1 MLINRITKDGNL
13 IHRVKQSFVVLCML
27 LSAPALADLAENI
40 GVDVRSMSM
49 GNAVVADPTGIS
61 AIHYN
66 PAGLANIEGLETNL
80 QGLLIDFKIKN
91 KFSAPRDF
99 EVFGYSDD
107 PVVCNDD
114 ESVTDNIC
122 QEFKVGVSRTNG
134 VSIFA
139 PFLRKIVNMPKGIPT
154 ALPLPSIAYKPPG
167 SKFTYSTAVYAEMV
181 GGYNRDKDD
190 PGSFM
195 GQQVAMQRIVYA
207 SPTIAYQIDD
217 NLSVGAGIKFTYNA
231 VALKTKLRF
240 PNELVGVFRFLD
252 EEVCSSFKE
261 NGNIVTDLFL
271 LGLCNTRE
279 GVGPF
284 SSLGTIEVLT
294 EDTASPA
301 LNLGVLWQPSDDFAW
316 GLTYRTQ
323 STMNLTGTYKLENS
337 AASQQLI
344 RAINSSTTGAIV
356 SSLLGFPSF
365 IPPVERG
372 LVSSK
377 LTWPKSVQ
385 TGIKYK
391 LFPEMQFN
399 VDVGWMDWKK
409 WDGLTMTFDRAVP
422 VLQIG
427 KILSPYITVN
437 SLTVPLS
444 FESRWSLKFGWEY
457 SMTDRLRFRLGYEPR
472 KSSVPLNKR
481 SPLLPINNTQ
491 LFGAGIG
498 YSFDPNTEIDL
509 GISYIRSKDNIPA
522 GSSTLA
528 NQIGVNN
535 AVLNPYAGLDV
546 QTSTKIMLM
555 GINYRTKW

>member
-1 MLINRITKDGNL
+1 
-13 IHRVKQSFVVLCML
+13 
-27 LSAPALADLAENI
+27 
-40 GVDVRSMSM
+40 
-49 GNAVVADPTGIS
+49 
-61 AIHYN
+61 
-66 PAGLANIEGLETNL
+66 
-80 QGLLIDFKIKN
+80 
-91 KFSAPRDF
+91 
-99 EVFGYSDD
+99 
-107 PVVCNDD
+107 
-114 ESVTDNIC
+114 
-122 QEFKVGVSRTNG
+122 
-134 VSIFA
+134 
-139 PFLRKIVNMPKGIPT
+139 
-154 ALPLPSIAYKPPG
+154 
-167 SKFTYSTAVYAEMV
+167 
-181 GGYNRDKDD
+181 
-190 PGSFM
+190 
-195 GQQVAMQRIVYA
+195 
-207 SPTIAYQIDD
+207 
-217 NLSVGAGIKFTYNA
+217 
-231 VALKTKLRF
+231 
-240 PNELVGVFRFLD
+240 
-252 EEVCSSFKE
+252 
-261 NGNIVTDLFL
+261 
-271 LGLCNTRE
+271 
-279 GVGPF
+279 
-284 SSLGTIEVLT
+284 
-294 EDTASPA
+294 
-301 LNLGVLWQPSDDFAW
+301 
-316 GLTYRTQ
+316 
-323 STMNLTGTYKLENS
+323 
-337 AASQQLI
+337 
-344 RAINSSTTGAIV
+344 
-356 SSLLGFPSF
+356 
-365 IPPVERG
+365 
-372 LVSSK
+372 
-377 LTWPKSVQ
+377 VQ